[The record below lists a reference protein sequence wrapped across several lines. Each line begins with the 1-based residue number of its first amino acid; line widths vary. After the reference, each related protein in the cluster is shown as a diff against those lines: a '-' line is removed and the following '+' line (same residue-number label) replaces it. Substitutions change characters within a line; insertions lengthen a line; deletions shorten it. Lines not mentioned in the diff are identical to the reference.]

1 MSGSFI
7 LPEQLWQGLS
17 DTPAPQL
24 QKRCP
29 IRFGATRQGCRESL
43 FCHRDSG
50 AFQAVLVLQ
59 RDMGEVHARAKL
71 AMLLVTR
78 GMRLP
83 KREIIS
89 RLLT

>member
-1 MSGSFI
+1 M
-7 LPEQLWQGLS
+7 
-17 DTPAPQL
+17 
-24 QKRCP
+24 
-29 IRFGATRQGCRESL
+29 
-43 FCHRDSG
+43 
-50 AFQAVLVLQ
+50 LVLQ

>member
-1 MSGSFI
+1 M
-7 LPEQLWQGLS
+7 L
-17 DTPAPQL
+17 A
-24 QKRCP
+24 
-29 IRFGATRQGCRESL
+29 
-43 FCHRDSG
+43 
-50 AFQAVLVLQ
+50 LQ
-59 RDMGEVHARAKL
+59 RDMGEVHARAEL